1 MNMTFKDV
9 MQFYWS
15 YLKTYKIQAVVII
28 VCIIISTT
36 FGVLAPRYL
45 GNAVEEL
52 ANYVTALFGGQHAT
66 LEAFHGILFTLLLFY
81 IFSEIASFIN
91 IYLIAAV
98 AGNTT
103 NRMRIKMFKKVERLA
118 IRFFDTSKDGD
129 LLARFTSDMENISNA
144 LQQYLIQVLSNVAWI
159 IGIIWMMFRVNVSMA
174 LLTMSIAPF
183 AWVITIIIVKK
194 AKKYADLRQDSVG
207 ELNAYIDE
215 KISGQKMVITNGIEE
230 ETKKGF
236 RIHNKKVRVN
246 SYRGEVYG
254 GLLFPVMQ
262 GIGLVNM
269 AMVIFFG
276 AYLTVT
282 GDVGRAAGLG
292 MIVIFVQYSQ
302 QFYHPL
308 TEVAAMYSQM
318 QLAFVGARRVNEI
331 LVSDDEVEKPD
342 AVELTGIEKNLELK
356 NVEFGYLPDKQILK
370 DLNIEVRKGKVVAI
384 VGPTGSG
391 KTTIMN
397 LINRFYDVDS
407 GEILIDGVDIRKMT
421 LKSLRTHVGIVLQDS
436 ILFPGTLRHNIA
448 FGKPDA
454 TDEEVME
461 AAKQAQIHDFIMSLE
476 QGYDTEVSDEN
487 NILSTGQKQLVS
499 IARTVLT
506 NPALLILDEAT
517 SNVDTVTE
525 SHIQK
530 AMDRIMVGRTSF
542 VIAHRLKT
550 ILNCNHIIVLV
561 DGQVLEE
568 GNHRQL
574 MEKGGFYSELYYNQF
589 VVD

>member
-1 MNMTFKDV
+1 
-9 MQFYWS
+9 
-15 YLKTYKIQAVVII
+15 
-28 VCIIISTT
+28 
-36 FGVLAPRYL
+36 
-45 GNAVEEL
+45 
-52 ANYVTALFGGQHAT
+52 
-66 LEAFHGILFTLLLFY
+66 
-81 IFSEIASFIN
+81 
-91 IYLIAAV
+91 
-98 AGNTT
+98 
-103 NRMRIKMFKKVERLA
+103 
-118 IRFFDTSKDGD
+118 
-129 LLARFTSDMENISNA
+129 
-144 LQQYLIQVLSNVAWI
+144 
-159 IGIIWMMFRVNVSMA
+159 
-174 LLTMSIAPF
+174 
-183 AWVITIIIVKK
+183 
-194 AKKYADLRQDSVG
+194 
-207 ELNAYIDE
+207 
-215 KISGQKMVITNGIEE
+215 
-230 ETKKGF
+230 
-236 RIHNKKVRVN
+236 
-246 SYRGEVYG
+246 
-254 GLLFPVMQ
+254 
-262 GIGLVNM
+262 
-269 AMVIFFG
+269 
-276 AYLTVT
+276 
-282 GDVGRAAGLG
+282 
-292 MIVIFVQYSQ
+292 
-302 QFYHPL
+302 
-308 TEVAAMYSQM
+308 MYSQM

-342 AVELTGIEKNLELK
+342 AVELIGIEKNLELK
-356 NVEFGYLPDKQILK
+356 NVEFGYLPNKQILK

-407 GEILIDGVDIRKMT
+407 GGIFIDGVDIREMT

-436 ILFPGTLRHNIA
+436 ILFSGTLRHNIA
-448 FGKPDA
+448 FGKPEA
-454 TDEEVME
+454 TDGEVIE

-487 NILSTGQKQLVS
+487 NILSIGQKQLVS